1 MGIRINAMTIQVR
14 VTDIEQGVSFY
25 QRLIGRAPDLDATP
39 TFKEWQILPDCWL
52 QVTIGDA
59 PMQTRLRLGVAD
71 LDTARTWAETHLG
84 VQATP
89 VERIDGLVAWCN
101 FVDPWG
107 NPIGLFQDLA
117 KG

>member
-1 MGIRINAMTIQVR
+1 VGIRINAMTLQVR
-14 VTDIEQGVSFY
+14 VADIEQGVAFY

-59 PMQTRLRLGVAD
+59 PMQTRLRFGVDD
-71 LDTARTWAETHLG
+71 LEAARGFAQTELK
-84 VQATP
+84 VEATP
-89 VERIDGLVAWCN
+89 TERIEGLVAWCN
-101 FVDPWG
+101 FDDPWG

-117 KG
+117 R